1 MTDAAESTPIPD
13 PWEGNRPDCRTFPA
27 SDKFPRL
34 LRYVL
39 RDHVRLHDEA
49 GSEVRMPVLVDCA
62 HTDDNI
68 VQARGAHPGMPL
80 IAVHM
85 RHDAGRVL
93 VALEMGVDGVIS
105 LTDPPEV
112 WRECLCV
119 VMGGGR
125 WLGGPGLEVRLEH
138 KNIAYDVARH
148 DRHAGDVT
156 VRTRL
161 FVRHRV
167 GDKFR
172 G

>member
-1 MTDAAESTPIPD
+1 MTDAAESIPTLD
-13 PWEGNRPDCRTFPA
+13 PWDSNRPDCRTYPA

-34 LRYVL
+34 LKYVL
-39 RDHVRLHDEA
+39 RDHVRLRETA
-49 GSEVRMPVLVDCA
+49 GAEVRMPVLVDCA
-62 HTDDNI
+62 HSDDNI
-68 VQARGAHPGMPL
+68 AQARDTHPGMPL

-85 RHDAGRVL
+85 RHDAGRIL
-93 VALEMGVDGVIS
+93 VALENGADGVIS

-125 WLGGPGLEVRLEH
+125 WIGGPGLEVRLEH
-138 KNIAYDVARH
+138 KFVDYDVSRH

-156 VRTRL
+156 LRTKLYVRQR
-161 FVRHRV
+161 F

-172 G
+172 S